1 MKNNSVMHLVHSA
14 ARKEQDNVMLDIK
27 QLVKTYEN
35 GHRAVKGVDLSIQ
48 QGEFIVLVGPSGCGK
63 SSILRSIAGL
73 ESISSGEIHLGGRRV
88 DNEKP
93 AKRDIAMVFQ
103 NYALYPHM
111 SVYDNLAYGLKNR
124 GVDKKTI
131 DEKIRKVAKTLKI
144 DEYLDRK
151 PSKLS
156 GGQRQR
162 VAMGRAIVRDPQLF
176 LFDEPLSNLDAA
188 LRAHMRLEIKKL
200 QRELGVTSVYVTHD
214 QVEAMTLADRIV
226 VLKLGEIEQVGTPA
240 EVYHQPASTF
250 VASFIGSPAMNFLPA
265 SLKNGRLH
273 VAGKQFYLPEYDGL
287 NVESIT
293 LGIRPEHAQLNCSEE
308 TLCFELD
315 INVVEPLGPNQLV
328 HGRIIGLDSDSD
340 FIAVTPEMA
349 LQVHDPLTLS
359 VTPENLHLFDEHGK
373 RLCPVSLAQ
382 RAIA

>member
-1 MKNNSVMHLVHSA
+1 MKNKAMHLVPPTTPQ
-14 ARKEQDNVMLDIK
+14 KLDNVMLDIK

-35 GHRAVKGVDLSIQ
+35 GHQAVKGVDLSIK

-73 ESISSGEIHLGGRRV
+73 EPINSGEIHLAGRRV
-88 DNEKP
+88 DKEKP
-93 AKRDIAMVFQ
+93 ALRDIAMVFQ

-124 GVDKKTI
+124 GVDKKSI
-131 DEKIRKVAKTLKI
+131 AEKINHVAKTLKI
-144 DEYLDRK
+144 EEYLDRK
-151 PSKLS
+151 PAKLS

-200 QRELGVTSVYVTHD
+200 QRKLGVTSVYVTHD

-226 VLKLGEIEQVGTPA
+226 VLNQGKIEQVGSPK

-250 VASFIGSPAMNFLPA
+250 VASFIGSPAMNFIRA
-265 SLKNGRLH
+265 SLDKGYLQ
-273 VAGKQFYLPEYDGL
+273 VAQQKIFLPKYQKL
-287 NVESIT
+287 SAPSLT
-293 LGIRPEHAQLNCSEE
+293 LGIRPEHAGLSSNENTLNLRLQIS
-308 TLCFELD
+308 
-315 INVVEPLGPNQLV
+315 VVEPLGPNQLV
-328 HGRIIGLDSDSD
+328 HGKIAGLDNPSD
-340 FIAVTPEMA
+340 FIAVTPEMSVDIDQT
-349 LQVHDPLTLS
+349 LNLS
-359 VTPENLHLFDEHGK
+359 VNVDNLHLFDEQGR
-373 RLCPVSLAQ
+373 RLCPTSLAQ